1 MNFRNPRALL
11 VAVAAFAVLTALSP
25 AGAGATTTPAAGYEQ
40 FAGCP
45 HPGQNPKIVTC
56 VRTVTSGGVLQM
68 GNVEIPISTPITLS
82 GGMTAGGLFDYNS
95 KGGLS
100 PIKQTVPGGV
110 VGFTGLTWL
119 LEYFSVEAL
128 ALRAVIELAG
138 TPGDQLAEPASLPV
152 KVHFVNQVL
161 GNNCYVG
168 SKAEPIELE
177 LITGTTNPPSPNGPI
192 SGNPGSSS
200 LTGSGITDVT
210 GATYVDNSFA
220 APGAT
225 GCVLTL
231 FGIPPEEIDETINAE
246 SSLPSE
252 AGSNT
257 TIQEFGRE
265 SVSSALV
272 YP

>member
-1 MNFRNPRALL
+1 MNFRSPRNLLAVGAAL
-11 VAVAAFAVLTALSP
+11 AALAASMP
-25 AGAGATTTPAAGYEQ
+25 AGAAATTTPAAGYEQ

-56 VRTVTSGGVLQM
+56 VRTVTSGGVLHM
-68 GNVEIPISTPITLS
+68 GSIEIPIATPMTLS
-82 GGMTAGGLFDYNS
+82 GGMTGAGLFDYNS

-110 VGFTGLTWL
+110 IGFTGLTWL
-119 LEYFSVEAL
+119 LEFFSTEAL
-128 ALRAVIELAG
+128 VLRAVIELAG

-168 SKAEPIELE
+168 SKAEPLELE
-177 LITGTTNPPSPNGPI
+177 LITGETNPPSPNQPI
-192 SGNPGSSS
+192 FGNPGSSS

-231 FGIPPEEIDETINAE
+231 FGYPPESIDETINAE
-246 SSLPSE
+246 GGLPAA
-252 AGSNT
+252 AGTNET
-257 TIQEFGRE
+257 LQEFSRE